1 MQKQEEWQNYEAMI
15 PVLYP
20 EKDEKVRQLYSL
32 LIQAALFSEMGIS
45 IAELKYGLE
54 IKSYATLQ
62 SKLAII
68 KSQNLLIEN
77 KEGKTKYFKIDLEE
91 LHY

>member
-1 MQKQEEWQNYEAMI
+1 MDNQQEQVLDSSREQKQ
-15 PVLYP
+15 
-20 EKDEKVRQLYSL
+20 
-32 LIQAALFSEMGIS
+32 
-45 IAELKYGLE
+45 YGLE